1 MRTEAAVVRA
11 PDTRV
16 QPIAAV
22 EVAGLV
28 ATVATA
34 PPAHRVVE
42 IAGPEVFAFE
52 DAVARVLAAQGDGRQ
67 VVADPAARYFGAA
80 VRDGVLLPGAGA
92 RLADLRLA
100 DWLSRR
106 GDQAAAA

>member
-1 MRTEAAVVRA
+1 
-11 PDTRV
+11 V

-34 PPAHRVVE
+34 PPAHRVVG

-52 DAVARVLAAQGDGRQ
+52 DAVARVLAAQGDGRR